1 MNRYQFIKQLG
12 DGTYGSVMLATTVE
26 TGEKVAIKKMK
37 KKYYSWDECLNLRE
51 VKSLRKLN
59 HPNIIKLKEVIRE
72 NDMLYFV
79 FEYMK
84 ENLYQMTKDRD
95 KLFPESAVRN
105 IVYQILQGLVFM
117 HKHGYFHRDLKPE
130 NLLCSGPDCV
140 KVADFGLA
148 REIRSRPPY
157 TDYVSTRWYR
167 APEVLLRST
176 NYSSPIDMWALGC
189 IMAELYT
196 LRPLFPGSSEIDQ
209 LFKVSS
215 VLGTPSKS
223 EWSEGHRLAAAMNF
237 RWPQMVPTPLKQVI
251 PSAGAEG
258 LQLMRDMMLWDPEK
272 RPSAQQCLRT
282 NYFRVGQN
290 LGTRPQPP
298 SVNAMRRPTNPA
310 PVPLAAG
317 GGDKSSVQTIQ
328 HRPSIIPHEPPIK
341 VEPKPKPVSPP
352 PASKPLEKKDS
363 QFSIGGTKKSGRRR
377 WGPGITGL
385 GESTDDWDDLNFS
398 LNLTEKPRPSLG
410 GAALN
415 KRRESEENTFKSNFR
430 GKKQPLKAIQTH
442 NTTVKKKKE
451 DELDEDDDFFSS
463 HFGTK
468 ALGRRGSITR
478 VNSGRTSASSAKQ
491 LYLSKSRYVPGKNSI
506 GSAQKENS
514 AAPNWNFGKPATLPD
529 ITTRKPRGSI
539 GPTSTFNPTSGG
551 GNYVPSFTEQ
561 TSPVI
566 KPSTMPFST
575 NTPAGGA
582 SYVPS
587 FARAVGKPTAYRAGG
602 WTRAEPAP
610 LSITKPSANQQPV
623 GSTGRTDWASKYL
636 K

>member
-1 MNRYQFIKQLG
+1 
-12 DGTYGSVMLATTVE
+12 
-26 TGEKVAIKKMK
+26 
-37 KKYYSWDECLNLRE
+37 
-51 VKSLRKLN
+51 
-59 HPNIIKLKEVIRE
+59 
-72 NDMLYFV
+72 MLYFV

-95 KLFPESAVRN
+95 KLFPESTVRN
-105 IVYQILQGLVFM
+105 IVYQVLQGLVFM

-223 EWSEGHRLAAAMNF
+223 EWPEGQRLAAAMNF

-251 PSAGAEG
+251 PSAGPDG

-298 SVNAMRRPTNPA
+298 PVNVNVNSMRRATNPA
-310 PVPLAAG
+310 AMPSMGIG
-317 GGDKSSVQTIQ
+317 GGDKSSLQNFQ
-328 HRPSIIPHEPPIK
+328 QRPSIIPHEPPVK
-341 VEPKPKPVSPP
+341 VEPTPKPVSSP
-352 PASKPLEKKDS
+352 PASRPLEKKDS
-363 QFSIGGTKKSGRRR
+363 HTSIAGTKKSGRRR
-377 WGPGITGL
+377 WGPGVTGL
-385 GESTDDWDDLNFS
+385 GESTDDWDDLEFS
-398 LNLTEKPRPSLG
+398 LNLTDNKPRPSLG
-410 GAALN
+410 GGAVN
-415 KRRESEENTFKSNFR
+415 KRRESEESIFTSNFR
-430 GKKQPLKAIQTH
+430 SKKQPLKAIQTN

-451 DELDEDDDFFSS
+451 DDLDEDDDFFSS

-468 ALGRRGSITR
+468 ALGRRGSKAR
-478 VNSGRTSASSAKQ
+478 VNSGRASASSAKQ
-491 LYLSKSRYVPGKNSI
+491 LYLSQSRYVPGKNPI
-506 GSAQKENS
+506 GGAQKENS
-514 AAPNWNFGKPATLPD
+514 VAPNWNYSKPAALPD

-539 GPTSTFNPTSGG
+539 GPSTFSPSGG
-551 GNYVPSFTEQ
+551 KYLPSFAEQ

-566 KPSTMPFST
+566 KPSTIPFST

-587 FARAVGKPTAYRAGG
+587 FGRSVGKPTAYRAGG
-602 WTRAEPAP
+602 WKRAEPAP
-610 LSITKPSANQQPV
+610 LAITKPSANQQPV
-623 GSTGRTDWASKYL
+623 GTTGRTDWASKYL